1 MPQMPL
7 HRGSLLGALRQR
19 QPERVKGSLASE
31 SENLGSR
38 LCMILSSHLCEPVS
52 PQVSKEAVE

>member
-7 HRGSLLGALRQR
+7 LRGSLLGALRQR
-19 QPERVKGSLASE
+19 QPKRVKGSLAWE

-38 LCMILSSHLCEPVS
+38 LCVFLAYHLCKPGS